1 MRSTIVLPVSPPIYS
16 AIILLYFALLFIAVI
31 VPTNCKQKG
40 VVTLTAVAAGI
51 AIWQLTMLTVVGT
64 IPETAIDIF
73 TIQAASIP
81 PPIPVETVYPAVKL
95 SAFLPI
101 VPGILAIRPLNTLI
115 KERLRHERAT

>member
-1 MRSTIVLPVSPPIYS
+1 MLPVGPPIYS
-16 AIILLYFALLFIAVI
+16 VIILLYFALLFIAVI
-31 VPTNCKQKG
+31 VPTNCKQRG

-51 AIWQLTMLTVVGT
+51 AIWQLTMLSVVGT
-64 IPETAIDIF
+64 IPETVMDTT
-73 TIQAASIP
+73 TIQAAFLPSS
-81 PPIPVETVYPAVKL
+81 IPVETVYPAVKL

>member
-1 MRSTIVLPVSPPIYS
+1 MRSTVVLPVGPPLYS

-40 VVTLTAVAAGI
+40 VVTLTAVATGI
-51 AIWQLTMLTVVGT
+51 AIWQLTMLSVVGT
-64 IPETAIDIF
+64 IPEAAIDII

-115 KERLRHERAT
+115 KERLRHE

>member
-1 MRSTIVLPVSPPIYS
+1 MRSAIVLPVSPPLYS

-40 VVTLTAVAAGI
+40 VVTLTAVATGI

-64 IPETAIDIF
+64 IPETAIDII

-101 VPGILAIRPLNTLI
+101 VPGILAIRPLNALI